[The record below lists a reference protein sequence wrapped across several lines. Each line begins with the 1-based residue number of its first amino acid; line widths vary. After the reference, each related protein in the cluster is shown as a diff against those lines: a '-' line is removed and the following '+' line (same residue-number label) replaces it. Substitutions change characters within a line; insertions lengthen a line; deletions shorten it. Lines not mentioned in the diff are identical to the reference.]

1 MKKITDYIY
10 QNENFLNCV
19 KPCTLIIDLEDYDI
33 DDSIEINQD
42 DGTIW
47 VKNLISRIIFDD
59 FEFHIILDYAV
70 NIQINNMTK
79 DGKEINLKYPA
90 QTTILEASLEVED
103 IKKQVA
109 FIERLVGGK
118 EIYRDVDHLLLKLN
132 NAFKDVSNMDLIHQE
147 ILISNTLRD
156 KNNLSIPARLGKTWN
171 PVLINMKDIV
181 FKSGFIQSLA
191 FENIGKSINTGLIS
205 EVKGEKTILEK
216 VLTGTIVERK
226 K

>member
-19 KPCTLIIDLEDYDI
+19 EPCVLVIDLDDYDL

-59 FEFHIILDYAV
+59 LEFHIILDYAV
-70 NIQINNMTK
+70 TVQISEMTK
-79 DGKEINLKYPA
+79 DGKEIRLKYPA
-90 QTTILEASLEVED
+90 QTIVLEASLEVED
-103 IKKQVA
+103 VKKQVA
-109 FIERLVGGK
+109 FVERLVGGR
-118 EIYRDVDHLLLKLN
+118 EIFKDVDHLILKLN
-132 NAFKDVSNMDLIHQE
+132 NAFKDVSGMDLVHQE
-147 ILISNTLRD
+147 VLISNALRD

-181 FKSGFIQSLA
+181 FQSGFVQGLA

-205 EVKGEKTILEK
+205 KVSGEKTILEK
-216 VLTGTIVERK
+216 VLTGTIVEK
-226 K
+226 KK